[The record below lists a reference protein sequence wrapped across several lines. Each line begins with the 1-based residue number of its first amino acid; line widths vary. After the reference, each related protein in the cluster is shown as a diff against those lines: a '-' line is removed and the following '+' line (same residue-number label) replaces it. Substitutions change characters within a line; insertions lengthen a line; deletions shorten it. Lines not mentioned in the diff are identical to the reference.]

1 MEITCCK
8 LHVFF
13 LFCIFYQLSSVA
25 FLLFLKSFFCIGSI
39 QEHGT
44 AWSEMSRR
52 DMLSLNV
59 EFIKITVS
67 RTRKLE
73 VRMDLPSHLSKHEP
87 QLRSNVVRFS
97 GKYS

>member
-1 MEITCCK
+1 
-8 LHVFF
+8 
-13 LFCIFYQLSSVA
+13 
-25 FLLFLKSFFCIGSI
+25 
-39 QEHGT
+39 
-44 AWSEMSRR
+44 MSRR